1 MQAAL
6 IVAPAPFCGQLLRAG
21 AALFHAAARLF
32 AAKETSKATAQD
44 DVSARAA
51 QILDAHG
58 NAILRY
64 AYSYLH
70 NMADAEE
77 VLQDTLVQFLKTAP
91 RFESEAH
98 EKAWLL
104 RVAGNL
110 SKNRLSY
117 NAVRAAAAPESAG
130 KGVLIVF
137 NDRIYSARFA
147 AKRHPTNPDAFGGGD
162 FGALGL
168 IAGSHVEYLQT
179 PVKKHTVR
187 SDFTVPAGPL
197 PRVDILTSHAD
208 DDGVL
213 IRAAVEAGARGIIY
227 AGTGNGSVHEASE
240 PWLFDAA
247 EKGVLIVRAS
257 RTGDGMTTEGLAKWQ
272 KAGFIPAGTLSAQKA
287 RILLQLILLESRD
300 AKVAAEL
307 FSEY

>member
-32 AAKETSKATAQD
+32 AAKETSKAAAQD

-51 QILDAHG
+51 QILDTHG

-117 NAVRAAAAPESAG
+117 NAVRAADELNDELVAENRDDLSFVWQAVRDLPEKYRAPVHLFYHEG
-130 KGVLIVF
+130 
-137 NDRIYSARFA
+137 YSTRQI
-147 AKRHPTNPDAFGGGD
+147 AK
-162 FGALGL
+162 
-168 IAGSHVEYLQT
+168 ILQRGEA
-179 PVKKHTVR
+179 TVR
-187 SDFTVPAGPL
+187 SDLHRGRAL
-197 PRVDILTSHAD
+197 LREILKEAYD
-208 DDGVL
+208 FDE
-213 IRAAVEAGARGIIY
+213 IR
-227 AGTGNGSVHEASE
+227 
-240 PWLFDAA
+240 
-247 EKGVLIVRAS
+247 
-257 RTGDGMTTEGLAKWQ
+257 
-272 KAGFIPAGTLSAQKA
+272 
-287 RILLQLILLESRD
+287 
-300 AKVAAEL
+300 
-307 FSEY
+307 

>member
-1 MQAAL
+1 M
-6 IVAPAPFCGQLLRAG
+6 PPHGF
-21 AALFHAAARLF
+21 F

-110 SKNRLSY
+110 SKTGFPTT
-117 NAVRAAAAPESAG
+117 VRAADE
-130 KGVLIVF
+130 L
-137 NDRIYSARFA
+137 NDELVAENREDLSFVWQAVRGFARNIP
-147 AKRHPTNPDAFGGGD
+147 RGNP
-162 FGALGL
+162 
-168 IAGSHVEYLQT
+168 
-179 PVKKHTVR
+179 PV
-187 SDFTVPAGPL
+187 L
-197 PRVDILTSHAD
+197 PRGLLDPAD
-208 DDGVL
+208 CTDS
-213 IRAAVEAGARGIIY
+213 AA
-227 AGTGNGSVHEASE
+227 
-240 PWLFDAA
+240 
-247 EKGVLIVRAS
+247 
-257 RTGDGMTTEGLAKWQ
+257 Q
-272 KAGFIPAGTLSAQKA
+272 
-287 RILLQLILLESRD
+287 
-300 AKVAAEL
+300 
-307 FSEY
+307 

>member
-117 NAVRAAAAPESAG
+117 NAVRAADELNDELVAENRDDLSFDWQAVRDLPEKYRAPVHLFYHEG
-130 KGVLIVF
+130 
-137 NDRIYSARFA
+137 YST
-147 AKRHPTNPDAFGGGD
+147 KQ
-162 FGALGL
+162 
-168 IAGSHVEYLQT
+168 IAEILQRGEA
-179 PVKKHTVR
+179 TVR
-187 SDFTVPAGPL
+187 SDLHRGRAL
-197 PRVDILTSHAD
+197 LREILKEAYD
-208 DDGVL
+208 FDE
-213 IRAAVEAGARGIIY
+213 IR
-227 AGTGNGSVHEASE
+227 
-240 PWLFDAA
+240 
-247 EKGVLIVRAS
+247 
-257 RTGDGMTTEGLAKWQ
+257 
-272 KAGFIPAGTLSAQKA
+272 
-287 RILLQLILLESRD
+287 
-300 AKVAAEL
+300 
-307 FSEY
+307 